1 MTGSRQQLLESALE
15 RVAAQQGDIAAAAM
29 ARFYAACPDAQ
40 ASFEKHWPGR
50 AERLEAEMVGNALY
64 FVMTWYERR
73 SEVAITL
80 GTSVPHHHS
89 TLDVPVEWYGALLGA
104 VIDELAIA
112 TPAEANEE
120 RAMWHDLHAELMQAV
135 ASSL

>member
-1 MTGSRQQLLESALE
+1 MTSTRQQLLENALE
-15 RVAAQQGDIAAAAM
+15 RVAEQQGDITAAAM

-50 AERLEAEMVGNALY
+50 AERLEAEMVANALY

-73 SEVAITL
+73 SEIAITL
-80 GTSVPHHHS
+80 GTSVPHHHF
-89 TLDVPVEWYGALLGA
+89 TLEVPVEWYGALLGA
-104 VIDELAIA
+104 VIDELATG
-112 TPAEANEE
+112 TPTDAAEE
-120 RAMWHDLHAELMQAV
+120 RAMWRDLHAELTQAV